1 MLEAILSIF
10 KIIPSAVVAGLGV
23 AWIMTVLQFMREK
36 KWRDSATYIEL
47 TKRYPIATSIMLE
60 IFCIIMMV
68 IGFGLLKLALWII
81 LYL

>member
-1 MLEAILSIF
+1 MLEAIWSIL
-10 KIIPSAVVAGLGV
+10 KIIPSAVVAGLGIT
-23 AWIMTVLQFMREK
+23 WIMTVLQFMREK
-36 KWRDSATYIEL
+36 KWRDSAAYIEL

-81 LYL
+81 LYT

>member
-1 MLEAILSIF
+1 MLEVIWSTF
-10 KIIPSAVVAGLGV
+10 KIIPSAVVAGLGIT
-23 AWIMTVLQFMREK
+23 WIMTVLQFMREK

-68 IGFGLLKLALWII
+68 IGFGILKLALWII